1 MIGET
6 NIGDYMILVEN
17 PELPLPVSERIVR
30 MVGNSGIFDAPIM
43 GLDMGAMIEAFYAVE
58 DFERMATP
66 EEALAAEQRNA
77 ERIEK
82 ARNAFSK

>member
-30 MVGNSGIFDAPIM
+30 MVGNSGVFGTPIM
-43 GLDMGAMIEAFYAVE
+43 GLDMGAMVEAFYAVE

-66 EEALAAEQRNA
+66 EEAQAAEQRNA
-77 ERIEK
+77 ERMAKI
-82 ARNAFSK
+82 RNAIPR